1 MTTNNEAINFF
12 NIDIDNVNMC
22 TICHE
27 PMHIEQTY
35 TLPECKHAFHTSCIV
50 TWFRTADSE
59 CPYCRN
65 KGVNYISKKVR
76 KNYGW
81 ISDGDRE
88 KLKVLRAYIRRK
100 DANKNVKKYFDRLD
114 KLKKE
119 YDDYKKSYAEFEKKI
134 KNNNCAEFEGKLQDL
149 IMKARKMRSKRRDYS
164 SKIRKAERAILELPV
179 VPIIIPRVID
189 LS

>member
-1 MTTNNEAINFF
+1 
-12 NIDIDNVNMC
+12 
-22 TICHE
+22 
-27 PMHIEQTY
+27 
-35 TLPECKHAFHTSCIV
+35 
-50 TWFRTADSE
+50 
-59 CPYCRN
+59 
-65 KGVNYISKKVR
+65 
-76 KNYGW
+76 
-81 ISDGDRE
+81 
-88 KLKVLRAYIRRK
+88 YIRRK

-134 KNNNCAEFEGKLQDL
+134 KNNNCTEFEGKLQDL